1 LYLSEGRIAVAESGI
16 GGHADIAPHGENGL
30 HTVLVG
36 ESLMREIDVTA
47 ATRRLV
53 FGAS

>member
-1 LYLSEGRIAVAESGI
+1 M
-16 GGHADIAPHGENGL
+16 GGHADVARLGENGL
-30 HTVLVG
+30 LMTLVG
-36 ESLMREIDVTA
+36 RSLMREIDVTA